1 MKDFNH
7 FENLYLDKIE
17 SKDPYTRK
25 HSNRVSSFSVL
36 IGEKL
41 GMNKEDLELLR
52 IGSLFHDIGKIGISD
67 NILFKNS
74 ELTNDEYTEIKNH
87 TQIGSEFFENSEIF
101 SNIAPVVKYHHERYD
116 GKGYPENLTGE
127 NIPLFARITA
137 VADSFDAMASN
148 RVYRNNLD
156 IDFIKNEIRNNRGT
170 QFDSN
175 VADAFLDIIE
185 NNYDEIEK
193 IQKKYEI

>member
-17 SKDPYTRK
+17 SKDPYTRNQ
-25 HSNRVSSFSVL
+25 SNRVSSFSVL